1 MMVWWARATRRRH
14 RSDEPADAR
23 RRQRRGQAPVS
34 RPLRFLLAL
43 GLGSTLLAGCVVYE
57 PVPAYTVSTPANFDR
72 AWNAALGGVQDAGVQ
87 VASAEPATGLIRGT
101 REGIDVTVVVARQAD
116 GSVRVQ
122 FDAKGP
128 TERDPGLANR
138 FSQAYDRRMGR

>member
-1 MMVWWARATRRRH
+1 MAIRLVVTI
-14 RSDEPADAR
+14 
-23 RRQRRGQAPVS
+23 
-34 RPLRFLLAL
+34 LAL
-43 GLGSTLLAGCVVYE
+43 ILGSAMLAGCVVYE
-57 PVPAYTVSTPANFDR
+57 PVPGYYPGGSNFDR

-87 VASAEPATGLIRGT
+87 VASAEPSTGLIRGSKD
-101 REGIDVTVVVARQAD
+101 GIDVVVTVARQAD

-128 TERDPGLANR
+128 VQQRDPGLSNR